1 MWAQHLIVTTLRME
15 RALSFVPSLCIQIWN
30 NTQMSPVYSLK
41 GKGLFH
47 DVQTLTKKQKRKAK
61 TELSL
66 PV

>member
-1 MWAQHLIVTTLRME
+1 ME
-15 RALSFVPSLCIQIWN
+15 RTLSFVPSPCIQIWN

-41 GKGLFH
+41 GKDLFH

-66 PV
+66 PA